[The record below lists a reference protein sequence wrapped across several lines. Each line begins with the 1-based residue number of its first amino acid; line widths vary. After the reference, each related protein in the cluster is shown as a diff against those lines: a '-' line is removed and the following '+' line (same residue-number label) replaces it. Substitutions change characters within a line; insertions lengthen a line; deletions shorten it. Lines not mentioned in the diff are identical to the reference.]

1 MGLQPRRLRVAGGAR
16 GRLLPHRRLLLAPR
30 GEQRVHGQVG
40 VGIGARPLHPLR
52 RSLHPTERLG
62 PTVLQAREADTHR
75 ALRRGGR
82 DSDGAVRLPE
92 ARSAYFMQKKTV
104 MNAGFGLESRA

>member
-40 VGIGARPLHPLR
+40 VGIGGRPLHPLRPLR

-92 ARSAYFMQKKTV
+92 AQSAY
-104 MNAGFGLESRA
+104 